1 MTPKPQKQS
10 SGNSSEQ
17 NLLAACDSYRRSLLQ
32 SQLNRRSLLQSA
44 TTLGSSAIAASALPF
59 WTPIAESIAR
69 ANEPN
74 TPRRKK
80 NQPKAMILLWMQGGP
95 SQLDTFDPHP
105 NTPIGGPTRV
115 IRTSLADLQIAD
127 TLPQT
132 AEVMHQAT
140 LIRSMTSKEGD
151 HERASYN
158 MKTGW
163 RPDPTLIHPA
173 IGSILCHQSTSN
185 LEIPKHVSILPGEWP
200 ARGGYLGSQWDA
212 FQLGDPQNP
221 LPNLKSP
228 VSNQQ
233 FQQRIADLEILE
245 KQFRRGRRKDIDTN
259 KTLHSI
265 STQRALQMMSSEQI
279 QAFEID
285 REDRSTRESFGDTPF
300 GRGCLAAVRLVEQGV
315 TCVEVELSGWDTHV
329 ENHTLQSGR
338 CKILDSAL
346 HALIRLL
353 EARELLDSTVVL
365 CGGEFGRTP
374 KINVADGRDH
384 WPNGFST
391 ILFGG
396 PFRRGLVH
404 GATTHEPLENG
415 KDPLDGIQDPVAIE
429 DLHATLLNAF
439 GIDPSIESITP
450 IGRPMAWSKGRVIES
465 LFA

>member
-1 MTPKPQKQS
+1 MKPNPATQNS
-10 SGNSSEQ
+10 RVSSEQ
-17 NLLAACDSYRRSLLQ
+17 HITAACDSYRRWLNQ
-32 SQLNRRSLLQSA
+32 SQRTRRSLLKSA
-44 TTLGSSAIAASALPF
+44 AILGSGALATSSLSS
-59 WTPIAESIAR
+59 WTTIAESIAR

-74 TPRRKK
+74 APRRKK

-105 NTPIGGPTRV
+105 NSPIGGPTRA

-127 TLPQT
+127 SLPQT

-173 IGSILCHQSTSN
+173 IGSVLCHQSKTN
-185 LEIPKHVSILPGEWP
+185 LEIPKHVSILSGEWP

-228 VSNQQ
+228 VADDQ
-233 FQQRIADLEILE
+233 FQQRIADLEVLE
-245 KQFRRGRRKDIDTN
+245 RQFRRGRRKDIDSN

-279 QAFEID
+279 QAFEIE

-353 EARELLDSTVVL
+353 EARELLDSTVVV

-374 KINVADGRDH
+374 KINIADGRDH

-391 ILFGG
+391 VLFGG
-396 PFRRGLVH
+396 PFRRGFVH
-404 GATTHEPLENG
+404 GATTHEVIEDG
-415 KDPLDGIQDPVAIE
+415 QDAIEGIQDPVGIE
-429 DLHATLLNAF
+429 DLHATLLHGF
-439 GIDPSIESITP
+439 GIDPALESLTP
-450 IGRPMAWSKGRVIES
+450 IGRPMAWSKGRIIES